1 MNMFLHELKAY
12 KKSTITWT
20 LTLVGLIILFL
31 SMFPTISE
39 EAEAFKKLMEGFPE
53 EIRLALGLSVENIGS
68 ILGFYSY
75 VFLYISLFGAIQAMI
90 LGVSILSKEVRE
102 KTADFLLTKPVTR
115 TQIVTSKL
123 LAAFTSLLIT
133 NVFYLGAAT
142 MMASLVETK
151 EYSTKIFFLLS
162 LTLFFL
168 QLFFLALGI
177 LVSLSVPKIKSV
189 LSISLGTVF
198 AFFIIGALVSTTGDE
213 AIRYLTPFKYFDFA
227 YIMQNSSYESSF
239 MMVTIAFIVIAI
251 TASYL
256 IYSKRDIHAV

>member
-12 KKSTITWT
+12 RKSTITWT

-31 SMFPTISE
+31 SMFPAISQ

-142 MMASLVETK
+142 MMATLVETK
-151 EYSTKIFFLLS
+151 EYSTKVLLLLS

-168 QLFFLALGI
+168 QLFFLAMGI
-177 LVSLSVPKIKSV
+177 LISLAVPKIKSV

-213 AIRYLTPFKYFDFA
+213 ALRYLTPFKYFDFA

-239 MMVTIAFIVIAI
+239 MMVAIAFIVIAI

>member
-1 MNMFLHELKAY
+1 MFLHELKAY
-12 KKSTITWT
+12 RKSTITWT

-31 SMFPTISE
+31 SMFPAISQ

-151 EYSTKIFFLLS
+151 EYSTKVLLLLS

-168 QLFFLALGI
+168 QLFFLAMGI
-177 LVSLSVPKIKSV
+177 LISLAVPKIKSV

-213 AIRYLTPFKYFDFA
+213 ALRYLTPFKYFDFA

-239 MMVTIAFIVIAI
+239 MMVAIAFIVIAI